1 MKTPEEYFK
10 NIISEEIIKEW
21 GWNSLEEFMNGD
33 NKDQIDYTYKMIKQ
47 AQIDAY
53 NQALEDAAKSATT
66 RWNGEYIEIPI
77 NTVVVD
83 KQSILKLK
91 K

>member
-10 NIISEEIIKEW
+10 NVISEEIIKEW

-33 NKDQIDYTYKMIKQ
+33 NKDQIDYTYEMIKQ

-53 NQALEDAAKSATT
+53 NEALYDAVDT
-66 RWNGEYIEIPI
+66 EEISEE
-77 NTVVVD
+77 
-83 KQSILKLK
+83 SILKLK